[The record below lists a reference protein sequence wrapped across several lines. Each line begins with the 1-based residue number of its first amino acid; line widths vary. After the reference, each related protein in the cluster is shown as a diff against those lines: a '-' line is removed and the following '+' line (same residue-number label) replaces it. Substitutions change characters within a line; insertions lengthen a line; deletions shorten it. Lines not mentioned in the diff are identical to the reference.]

1 MVRNEKKE
9 GHKECKDAMKGMKV
23 GGGATKMIRNA
34 KKGIKEKCKI
44 NCDKSSDLPW

>member
-23 GGGATKMIRNA
+23 GGGGG
-34 KKGIKEKCKI
+34 KKKEKKR
-44 NCDKSSDLPW
+44 KKREKKKE